1 MTLNLPVDVV
11 LGVTHVLVNG
21 ELIRLYHCPFCS
33 FKNIHEDEITHHIRY
48 RENSIHDVD
57 VDKLDKNRYV
67 TSISKSRYHY
77 EKKEDLSLPEIQ
89 CPWCDYKDKVER
101 DLEWHIL
108 ESPQCKTR
116 LYKMK
121 VPDDEY
127 SVQSYAWS
135 HSDIESRL
143 ARAVR
148 LAKRKTIAK

>member
-1 MTLNLPVDVV
+1 MTVPPDLLNIEYVQV
-11 LGVTHVLVNG
+11 GG
-21 ELIRLYHCPFCS
+21 ESIPLLKCPNCS
-33 FKNIHEDEITHHIRY
+33 FKNIHEEEIWHHLGWKHHQAIW
-48 RENSIHDVD
+48 IDMKKVD
-57 VDKLDKNRYV
+57 RNDFFNPKDNQ
-67 TSISKSRYHY
+67 SKYNY
-77 EKKEDLSLPEIQ
+77 ETKEDLPLPWIK

-121 VPDDEY
+121 VPDNEY
-127 SVQSYAWS
+127 NVESYAWS

-148 LAKRKTIAK
+148 LAKRKSIAK